1 MPVLMIQGTVSVQHL
16 LPETGG
22 CPCGPVDYDSR
33 SISKRSDHTPVISPF
48 VYFKHQVNL
57 TKFLVSSLSLWAP
70 PLHTQCISTALAL
83 HDQCP
88 EDSLQPL
95 LLPPEDE
102 A

>member
-1 MPVLMIQGTVSVQHL
+1 MIQGTVSVQHL

-22 CPCGPVDYDSR
+22 CPRGPVDSR
-33 SISKRSDHTPVISPF
+33 SRGISKRSDHTPVISPT

-57 TKFLVSSLSLWAP
+57 TKFLVSSLSLWAS
-70 PLHTQCISTALAL
+70 PLRMQCVCTALVL

-88 EDSLQPL
+88 EASLQPL
-95 LLPPEDE
+95 LVPPEDE